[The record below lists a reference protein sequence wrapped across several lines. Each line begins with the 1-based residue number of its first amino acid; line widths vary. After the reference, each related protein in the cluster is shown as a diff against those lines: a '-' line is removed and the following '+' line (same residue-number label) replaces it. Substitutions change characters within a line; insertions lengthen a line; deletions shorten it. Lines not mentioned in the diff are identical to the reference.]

1 MTSSRMPV
9 SAAAGL
15 AALLLGLATWAVP
28 AAQASQ
34 DGAAA
39 VKAAVLPQLT
49 GRYTFSRIAWTGS
62 RKVIAATDSHHDL
75 YAFWEASSSGTWHK
89 QLVAKGGSST
99 GYTSPSITWTGHAV
113 AIAALDASGDL
124 LYFTEHSGSTT
135 WSHKTVAKAHGHPYE
150 APSVTTAGDGT
161 ILISAGN
168 KAKQLDSFTLAPNSS
183 TWVEQEVAGPG
194 NIGPSSIT
202 TCYDSKVHAYLGLIT
217 ASFDTAQYFWWERL
231 DSPGWNQQILELSEG
246 PGFTGGS
253 IAATDGDLLVTA
265 ANAGAIFFWSQPI
278 GGSTWTSQ
286 TVALASGGSSY
297 TSPVI
302 TWTGP
307 VLGGSESYD
316 VITAVTKKGTLDYW
330 WTLDGDSTWTREVVA
345 KSGRL
350 ASYADPAI
358 VVNAKSVNI
367 TAINTKPGDVMFWF
381 QPFDTNPWHRQ
392 TVAKG

>member
-1 MTSSRMPV
+1 MSRSRMPMG
-9 SAAAGL
+9 ATAGL
-15 AALLLGLATWAVP
+15 TALVLGLAIWAVP

-34 DGAAA
+34 HGAAA
-39 VKAAVLPQLT
+39 VKGAVLPQVT
-49 GRYTFSRIAWTGS
+49 GKYTFSRIAWTGS
-62 RKVIAATDSHHDL
+62 RKVVAAIDSHHDL
-75 YAFWEASSSGTWHK
+75 YSFWEASSSGTWHK
-89 QLVAKGGSST
+89 QLVAKGRSSS
-99 GYTSPSITWTGHAV
+99 GYSSPSITWTGHAV

-168 KAKQLDSFTLAPNSS
+168 KTKELDSFTLAPNSS
-183 TWVEQEVAGPG
+183 TWVEQGVAGPG
-194 NIGPSSIT
+194 NFGPTSIT

-217 ASFDTAQYFWWERL
+217 ASFDTAQYFWWENL
-231 DSPGWNQQILELSEG
+231 DSPGWNQQVLELSEG
-246 PGFTGGS
+246 RGFTGGS

-265 ANAGAIFFWSQPI
+265 ANAGSIYFWSQPI
-278 GGSTWTSQ
+278 GGSTWNNQ
-286 TVALASGGSSY
+286 TIASAGGGSSY
-297 TSPVI
+297 TSPVV

-307 VLGGSESYD
+307 VLGGPDSYD
-316 VITAVTKKGTLDYW
+316 VVTAVTRKGTLDYW
-330 WTLDGDSTWTREVVA
+330 WTLDGGSTWTREVVA

-392 TVAKG
+392 TVGKG

>member
-1 MTSSRMPV
+1 MTRSRMPMT
-9 SAAAGL
+9 ATAGL
-15 AALLLGLATWAVP
+15 AALVLGLAAWAAP
-28 AAQASQ
+28 AALASQ
-34 DGAAA
+34 HHGAA
-39 VKAAVLPQLT
+39 VKAAVLPQVSD
-49 GRYTFSRIAWTGS
+49 RYTFSRIAWTGS

-75 YAFWEASSSGTWHK
+75 YSFWEAASGGTWHK
-89 QLVAKGGSST
+89 QLVAKGGIST
-99 GYTSPSITWTGHAV
+99 GYRSPSITWTGHAV

-124 LYFTEHSGSTT
+124 VYFSEHSGSTT

-168 KAKQLDSFTLAPNSS
+168 KAKRLDSFTLGPGSS
-183 TWVEQEVAGPG
+183 TWVKQEVAGPG
-194 NIGPSSIT
+194 NFGSSSIT
-202 TCYDSKVHAYLGLIT
+202 TCYDSAAHAYLGLIT

-231 DSPGWNQQILELSEG
+231 DAPGWNQQVIELSEG
-246 PGFTGGS
+246 RGFTGGS
-253 IAATDGDLLVTA
+253 IAATGGDLLITA
-265 ANAGAIFFWSQPI
+265 ANAGAIFFWWQPI

-286 TVALASGGSSY
+286 TVASGGGGSSY
-297 TSPVI
+297 TGPVI

-307 VLGGSESYD
+307 VLGGSHSYD

-330 WTLDGDSTWTREVVA
+330 WTPDGGSSWTQEVVA

-358 VVNAKSVNI
+358 AVNAKSVNI

-381 QPFDTNPWHRQ
+381 QPFGTSPWHRQ
-392 TVAKG
+392 TVS